1 MSTAP
6 RVLGAPIDRV
16 DGPLKVTGAARYAYE
31 HPVDGVAYAVGVQ
44 STIARGRIVSVD
56 ATAAQAL
63 DGVVGVLWHENA
75 PRLQTDDAE
84 LAVLQSD
91 AVAFRGQFV
100 AVVVAGTPEVARHAA
115 ALVEVRYEAGAARR
129 RC

>member
-1 MSTAP
+1 VSTAP

-16 DGPLKVTGAARYAYE
+16 DGSLKVTGAARYAYE
-31 HPVDGVAYAVGVQ
+31 HPVDAVAYAVGVQ

-56 ATAAQAL
+56 ATAAEAL

-84 LAVLQSD
+84 LAVLQSA
-91 AVAFRGQFV
+91 AVAFSGQF
-100 AVVVAGTPEVARHAA
+100 ARSSSP
-115 ALVEVRYEAGAARR
+115 ARR
-129 RC
+129 RWPGTPRRWWRSATRRSPTTCC